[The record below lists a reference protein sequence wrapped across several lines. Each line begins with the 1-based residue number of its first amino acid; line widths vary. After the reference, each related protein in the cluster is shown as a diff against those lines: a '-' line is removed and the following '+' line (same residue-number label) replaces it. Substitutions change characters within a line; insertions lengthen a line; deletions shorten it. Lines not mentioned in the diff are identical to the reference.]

1 MRKLVRKGV
10 QAVRD
15 GEEFVSLPR
24 HFSGVIP
31 TFTQDSVA
39 RRPALEGVDDDKLI
53 REYGLR
59 YAQIVIESAKSSP
72 DERRDYLQEKLNE
85 LDIQSVE

>member
-1 MRKLVRKGV
+1 
-10 QAVRD
+10 
-15 GEEFVSLPR
+15 
-24 HFSGVIP
+24 
-31 TFTQDSVA
+31 
-39 RRPALEGVDDDKLI
+39 VDDDKLI